1 VVLSGGGERLDEGIK
16 RDGRNGDGLW
26 DGDGL
31 WGGRIIGKSTDRE
44 VKREI
49 VKRT

>member
-1 VVLSGGGERLDEGIK
+1 VVLSGGDERLDEGIK
-16 RDGRNGDGLW
+16 RDGGN
-26 DGDGL
+26 GDGL